1 MAKSER
7 KSKWKRKMRAIK
19 RERKAPIELARLQ
32 KILPKIDMDKIKEI
46 AQVKEESMLP
56 PAASQDPSVIDQCD
70 DKMQTDVK
78 KYNSKTKRDENGQY
92 PVWMNQRAIK
102 KIKKRLHVEKKSKN
116 KKKNK

>member
-7 KSKWKRKMRAIK
+7 RSRWKRKMRAIK

-32 KILPKIDMDKIKEI
+32 KILPKVDMEEMKEI
-46 AQVKEESMLP
+46 AEVKQESMVP
-56 PAASQDPSVIDQCD
+56 SIVNQDDE
-70 DKMQTDVK
+70 KMQIDVK

-92 PVWMNQRAIK
+92 PIWMNQRAIK
-102 KIKKRLHVEKKSKN
+102 KIKKRLHAEKKSKN